1 MTGPREAASSGAGA
15 PFDPRE
21 SFDATAI
28 GGEIQRR
35 IGVKTVRGEPLA
47 KHTTMRVG
55 GPAELFVVAHNV
67 FELRALVRFAR
78 SRSLPLTLL
87 GRGSDLVV
95 SDAGIRGLVVQ
106 VRAEGS
112 RIDGEH
118 YVA

>member
-67 FELRALVRFAR
+67 FELRALGRPAAASVVADLLLDLAERRPLPDPAAVERR
-78 SRSLPLTLL
+78 SR
-87 GRGSDLVV
+87 
-95 SDAGIRGLVVQ
+95 GLQ
-106 VRAEGS
+106 A
-112 RIDGEH
+112 
-118 YVA
+118 